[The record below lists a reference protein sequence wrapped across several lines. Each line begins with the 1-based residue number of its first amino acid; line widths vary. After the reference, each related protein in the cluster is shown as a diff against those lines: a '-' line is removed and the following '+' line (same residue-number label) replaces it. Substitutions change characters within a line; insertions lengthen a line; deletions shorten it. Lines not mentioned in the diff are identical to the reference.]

1 VDIVE
6 VSIKQLESSKRS
18 EDGDKVSLFKTNHS
32 QRLIELTTLVLML
45 TFIAG
50 QFLLA
55 LHRSPSA
62 DDALFLSV
70 PKNWLNGYGWATS
83 YSEKI
88 PFNPDFT
95 GPTALL
101 LPAALLIKL
110 FGTQWWIG
118 GVTGWAVNS
127 VLSALCLWQI
137 RYYGKNSALS
147 MLCLACGIV
156 AGFAQDFSSL
166 IGYYTGSLLFLLA
179 SCLAFNPLY
188 TVLRRATLIGVMTGI
203 SLLIKPLLIPA
214 FIGLSLL
221 FFYATAIKKAKQ
233 LIFTLMALLIPPLL
247 ISSTN
252 SLLQEHALQAYPP
265 SYQESYRQYKKD
277 FIDHHGSGLGQWE
290 AAKEKIPYLIRN
302 ANKNLYFVE
311 EGLSYFGIK
320 NPFLGDAP
328 ADVNHIVGT
337 LYLIGLI
344 VLISL
349 SAKKIIAKKTA
360 SPSTWLL
367 FTLSSCILIY
377 ALWFVLFAMA
387 MSPGHLYFPM
397 QWTLWLFFLLPAYCS
412 NTRASHC
419 VIAATAIC
427 LSLFY
432 VMDTGSRKA
441 IFLQNREEIIQT
453 SGLDQATDHLKTTFY
468 LQPLAGC
475 GYSNYP
481 RHIEYRLDTSQNFS
495 DCLDLINDHVIKRSE
510 HYEWKSP
517 LSFTLVLS
525 LQSMSFNPATDP
537 IIAACQHNILYR
549 NRDIFI
555 FQCAF
560 DDLQKL
566 KLDTLM
572 PAIQATHQWYKTRL
586 P

>member
-1 VDIVE
+1 
-6 VSIKQLESSKRS
+6 
-18 EDGDKVSLFKTNHS
+18 
-32 QRLIELTTLVLML
+32 LI
-45 TFIAG
+45 A
-50 QFLLA
+50 
-55 LHRSPSA
+55 
-62 DDALFLSV
+62 
-70 PKNWLNGYGWATS
+70 
-83 YSEKI
+83 
-88 PFNPDFT
+88 
-95 GPTALL
+95 
-101 LPAALLIKL
+101 
-110 FGTQWWIG
+110 
-118 GVTGWAVNS
+118 
-127 VLSALCLWQI
+127 
-137 RYYGKNSALS
+137 
-147 MLCLACGIV
+147 
-156 AGFAQDFSSL
+156 
-166 IGYYTGSLLFLLA
+166 
-179 SCLAFNPLY
+179 
-188 TVLRRATLIGVMTGI
+188 
-203 SLLIKPLLIPA
+203 
-214 FIGLSLL
+214 
-221 FFYATAIKKAKQ
+221 
-233 LIFTLMALLIPPLL
+233 
-247 ISSTN
+247 
-252 SLLQEHALQAYPP
+252 
-265 SYQESYRQYKKD
+265 
-277 FIDHHGSGLGQWE
+277 
-290 AAKEKIPYLIRN
+290 
-302 ANKNLYFVE
+302 
-311 EGLSYFGIK
+311 
-320 NPFLGDAP
+320 
-328 ADVNHIVGT
+328 
-337 LYLIGLI
+337 
-344 VLISL
+344 LISL

-377 ALWFVLFAMA
+377 VLWFALFAMA

-432 VMDTGSRKA
+432 VMDTGSRKV

-453 SGLDQATDHLKTTFY
+453 SGLDQAIDHLKTTFY

-495 DCLDLINDHVIKRSE
+495 DCLDLINDHVIKRNE

-537 IIAACQHNILYR
+537 IVATCQHNILYR

-555 FQCAF
+555 FQCDF

>member
-1 VDIVE
+1 MAFAAL
-6 VSIKQLESSKRS
+6 S
-18 EDGDKVSLFKTNHS
+18 
-32 QRLIELTTLVLML
+32 LML
-45 TFIAG
+45 AFITG

-55 LHRSPSA
+55 LDRSPSA

-95 GPTALL
+95 GPAALL

-127 VLSALCLWQI
+127 ILAALCLWQI
-137 RYYGKNSALS
+137 RDYGKNPALNI
-147 MLCLACGIV
+147 LCLACGIV

-179 SCLAFNPLY
+179 ACTAFNVRY
-188 TVLRRATLIGVMTGI
+188 TLLRRAVLLGVMTAI

-214 FIGLSLL
+214 FIGLSIL
-221 FFYATAIKKAKQ
+221 FFAAVTSKKIDRTPSNSNNKQ
-233 LIFTLMALLIPPLL
+233 LFFVLIALLIP
-247 ISSTN
+247 
-252 SLLQEHALQAYPP
+252 SLLTGVTCTLLQKNALQDYSA
-265 SYQESYRQYKKD
+265 SYRENYQQYKQN
-277 FIDHHGSGLGQWE
+277 FIDHHGSGIGQWE
-290 AAKEKIPYLIRN
+290 ATKEKTPYLIRN

-311 EGLSYFGIK
+311 EGLSNFGIK

-328 ADVNHIVGT
+328 ADVYHIVGA
-337 LYLIGLI
+337 LYLICLI
-344 VLISL
+344 VLTSL
-349 SAKKIIAKKTA
+349 SAKKIITEKA
-360 SPSTWLL
+360 STPYTWLL
-367 FTLSSCILIY
+367 FTLSSCILVY
-377 ALWFVLFAMA
+377 VLWFVLFAMA

-397 QWTLWLFFLLPAYCS
+397 QWTLWLIFLLLAHWG
-412 NTRASHC
+412 NTQTRSIIIA
-419 VIAATAIC
+419 IAA
-427 LSLFY
+427 LGVSLIY
-432 VMDTGSRKA
+432 MLDASNRKT
-441 IFLQNREEIIQT
+441 IFLQDRVEIAQT
-453 SGLDQATDHLKTTFY
+453 AGLDQAISQIKTTAY

-495 DCLDLINDHVIKRSE
+495 DCLDLINDHVVKRNE
-510 HYEWKSP
+510 HYAWKSP

-525 LQSMSFNPATDP
+525 LQSLGFNPATDP
-537 IIAACQHNILYR
+537 IIAACQSNTLYR
-549 NRDIFI
+549 NNDIFI
-555 FQCAF
+555 FRCAF
-560 DDLQKL
+560 DDLK
-566 KLDTLM
+566 KLDLNTLM
-572 PAIQATHQWYKTRL
+572 PAIEATHQWYKTRL